1 MPTIKIK
8 PKKPTRQKTSS
19 RITRSGK
26 EVSKTKTVRGT
37 GKSKT
42 VVKKKVV
49 TSPKGKTLKYKTK
62 VKSPSGL
69 DKSKRKGT
77 PFKADGSGTQAGG
90 RFKSVS
96 KTKKSLGKVGDR
108 MVTTPKSKIKERVTR
123 KGKQTIKRRR

>member
-26 EVSKTKTVRGT
+26 EVSKSKRVRGT

-62 VKSPSGL
+62 VKSAGSL
-69 DKSKRKGT
+69 EKSKRKGT
-77 PFKADGSGTQAGG
+77 PFKAGGGTQAGG
-90 RFKSVS
+90 KFKSVS
-96 KTKKSLGKVGDR
+96 KTPKHTGKVGDR
-108 MVTTPKSKIKERVTR
+108 MVNTPKSKVKERVNR